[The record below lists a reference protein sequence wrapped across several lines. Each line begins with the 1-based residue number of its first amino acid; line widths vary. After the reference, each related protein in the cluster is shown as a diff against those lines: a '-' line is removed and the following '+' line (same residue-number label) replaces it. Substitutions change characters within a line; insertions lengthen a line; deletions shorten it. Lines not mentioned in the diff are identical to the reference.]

1 MKLSKRR
8 VVWLIILLAFLTIY
22 FPINRFAT
30 GGWELSLPID
40 KSIPLYPPA
49 LVPYLLGS
57 LLFVGFPVWAA
68 FYSIKGE
75 FEAYAISFFIVTLVS
90 YVVYLALPTYVIR
103 PGITSQDYFSRAITL
118 LYQSDYPYNA
128 APSGHTF
135 YTLISFLY
143 INRWM
148 PRLKIFSL
156 IIAILIIASTLLTK
170 QHNVLDVIA
179 GFLLG
184 LLAYW
189 VGRNIQRKWNLM
201 FASW

>member
-8 VVWLIILLAFLTIY
+8 VIWLIILLASLAIY

-75 FEAYAISFFIVTLVS
+75 FEAYSISFFMVTLIS
-90 YVVYLALPTYVIR
+90 YVAYLALPTYVIR
-103 PGITSQDYFSRAITL
+103 PGITSQDYFSRAIIL

-135 YTLISFLY
+135 YTLISFFY

-148 PRLKIFSL
+148 PRLKIISL

-189 VGRNIQRKWNLM
+189 VGRNIQSKWNLM
-201 FASW
+201 FAS